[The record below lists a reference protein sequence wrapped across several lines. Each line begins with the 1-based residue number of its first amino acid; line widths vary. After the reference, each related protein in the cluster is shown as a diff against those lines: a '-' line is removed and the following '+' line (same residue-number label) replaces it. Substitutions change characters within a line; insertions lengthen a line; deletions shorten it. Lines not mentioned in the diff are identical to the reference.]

1 MFFPRLQK
9 SFSPQP
15 LPTSHLPPLRSVL
28 KRYFSLDLWISSVSA
43 CCTWKDSWVSN
54 HLVYFSG
61 GDLDAASKSIMGIA
75 MNDNDENV
83 HLLVVVRIFF
93 KLIFAC
99 HNDTNKNVRY
109 IKKAWK
115 GGLYLVWSF
124 SHILYLPNANMLN
137 TFHALKF
144 LIFLGLL

>member
-1 MFFPRLQK
+1 M
-9 SFSPQP
+9 
-15 LPTSHLPPLRSVL
+15 
-28 KRYFSLDLWISSVSA
+28 
-43 CCTWKDSWVSN
+43 SN

-93 KLIFAC
+93 NLIFAC
-99 HNDTNKNVRY
+99 HNDTNKNFRY

-115 GGLYLVWSF
+115 GGVFGLIIFSYFVSAKCKYVEYFSCSKVSNILRSAVSIHFSKMVRFQFDYSF
-124 SHILYLPNANMLN
+124 FRIHTLSMMMKEITIIIVYKQTVL
-137 TFHALKF
+137 
-144 LIFLGLL
+144 